1 MEYFQMGFFG
11 WLGALLG
18 DLALGLVLIV
28 LMFIFVVIKDFI
40 DNRKKKK

>member
-11 WLGALLG
+11 WLGAQLG
-18 DLALGLVLIV
+18 DLVLGLVLIV